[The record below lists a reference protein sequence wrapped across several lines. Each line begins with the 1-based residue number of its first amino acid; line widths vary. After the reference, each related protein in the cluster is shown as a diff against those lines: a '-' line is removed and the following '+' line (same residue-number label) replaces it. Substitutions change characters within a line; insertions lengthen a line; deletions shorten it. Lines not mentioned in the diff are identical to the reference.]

1 MAWTVAAS
9 QCGHWVEVW
18 LPFFQY
24 YFLVI
29 YLIATVTTNATTS
42 TTTTTTTANTTI
54 IIYTAVT
61 VATTITTTTTT
72 TTVISIIQTTIV
84 TFIIYLSYIFMG
96 TSAKNHIILYSTRI
110 FFVIWVLFEEIFNGV
125 HNSISAFLHE
135 YHNLRAPVTN

>member
-1 MAWTVAAS
+1 MAWTVTAS

-29 YLIATVTTNATTS
+29 YLIATVTTNATT

-61 VATTITTTTTT
+61 VATTITTTTN
-72 TTVISIIQTTIV
+72 TVISIIQTTTV
-84 TFIIYLSYIFMG
+84 TSIIYLSYIFMG
-96 TSAKNHIILYSTRI
+96 TSAKNHIIILCSTRI
-110 FFVIWVLFEEIFNGV
+110 FFVIWVLKSLTASTTALVPSSMNTTTYV
-125 HNSISAFLHE
+125 HLSPI
-135 YHNLRAPVTN
+135 RKKV